1 MSEFA
6 FELALCAHLERSSTP
21 PIADSNPL
29 VARQIGGSVA
39 DPGGR
44 ILDIV
49 CVEPGLEFDARTAI
63 TDAEIPDAA
72 IESAVG
78 PGRSRYWKDAFDCH
92 PNHARRAM
100 ERACE
105 IGFFESERRN
115 GREYVRQVAR
125 YPDWYDRIVAI
136 ENKPDLGRPGD
147 LEMQLRTDVSLAL
160 VDEVILATESYVSRA
175 HLHRLPDPV
184 GVWRVHRDR
193 DRSGGDPSA
202 PERESSGKVETEAGV
217 GVEIE
222 VVREPT
228 PLPTAGPGI
237 EPLAFEPG
245 RTEIEPVSAAEKA
258 RARRRLA
265 ERAYGKGWRTYDFPG
280 CASCVPTD
288 EAAATL
294 PYCAWAGDFVD
305 ANADCGPDCPGYE
318 SAAAPEVDL
327 DGERDR
333 RTAWRASPSGHRR
346 QQSGLDQFR

>member
-6 FELALCAHLERSSTP
+6 FELALCAHLEQSRKP
-21 PIADSNPL
+21 PVAGADQL
-29 VARQIGGSVA
+29 TARQLGGSVA

-49 CVEPGLEFDARTAI
+49 CIEPGPEFDERAAI

-78 PGRSRYWKDAFDCH
+78 TGRSRYWKDAFDCH

-105 IGFFESERRN
+105 IGFFESKRRN

-147 LEMQLRTDVSLAL
+147 LKMQLRTDVSLAL
-160 VDEVILATESYVSRA
+160 VDQVILATESYVTRA

-193 DRSGGDPSA
+193 ESDAPSA
-202 PERESSGKVETEAGV
+202 LERGDEAAIGV
-217 GVEIE
+217 GVEID

-228 PLPTAGPGI
+228 PLPTAEPGI

-245 RTEIEPVSAAEKA
+245 RTEIEPVSAAAKE

-265 ERAYGKGWRTYDFPG
+265 ERAYGKGWRTYDFPD
-280 CASCVPTD
+280 CASCVLTD
-288 EAAATL
+288 EAGATL
-294 PYCAWAGDFVD
+294 PYCAWADALVD
-305 ANADCGPDCPGYE
+305 ANADCGPGCPGYE
-318 SAAAPEVDL
+318 PAVAPEVDL
-327 DGERDR
+327 DAERDR
-333 RTAWRASPSGHRR
+333 QTAWRASPSGHRR
-346 QQSGLDQFR
+346 HQSGLDQFR